1 MATLIPS
8 LNSCLSRM
16 TPGEKRF
23 ARRLEAKLEDDYLLW
38 YDVPVGTTG
47 FHPDFI
53 IMHPRRG
60 LLILEVKDW
69 KLDSIRRMD
78 KARAS
83 ILTNTGIKE
92 IYNPLEQARIYAHE
106 VTNLLEKDPALIN
119 RNNRAHQGK
128 LLFPWSYGVVLT
140 NINRNQFESTDL
152 SEVLPPHRV
161 ICQDEMSEDIE
172 PEAFQQRL
180 WEMFPWHFGSVL
192 ALPQIDRIRWHLF
205 PEIRIAEPQQA
216 GLFDDEQVQTVPDL
230 IRIMDLQQEQLARS
244 LGEGHRIIHGVAG
257 SGKTMILGYR
267 CLHLAERTKKPILV
281 LCYNVAL
288 ATRLEALMREK
299 GLESQITIRNFHRW
313 CRDQLTHYHVPLPP
327 SGNDFFEQLVQQV
340 IRAVDR
346 GQIPAGQYG
355 AVLIDEGHDF
365 QPEWLNLVA
374 QMVDPE
380 TSSLLLLYDDAQSIY
395 GKGRRKFSFKSVG
408 IQAQG
413 RTTILR
419 LNYRNTSEV
428 LKVAYEFAKDIL
440 TPEEADEDEIPLIL
454 PESAERHGPQPE
466 LIKLP
471 NFNREIE
478 YITGRF
484 KELNTEGVHW
494 GEMAVVYRNYF
505 MGKEATHRLRSQSIP
520 VDWLQESKASRHYR
534 SDEDSVKVIT
544 LHSSKGLEFP
554 VVAIPGLGFLPYEDS
569 DLQDEVRL
577 MYVGMTRAM
586 DRLIMTFHSNSDF
599 VGRMMDVLE
608 NRVA

>member
-23 ARRLEAKLEDDYLLW
+23 ARCLEAKLEDDYLLW

-92 IYNPLEQARIYAHE
+92 VYNPLEQARIYAHE

-119 RNNRAHQGK
+119 WNNRAHQGK
-128 LLFPWSYGVVLT
+128 LLFPWSYGVVVT

-152 SEVLPPHRV
+152 SEVMPPHRV
-161 ICQDEMSEDIE
+161 ICQDEMYEDIE

-180 WEMFPWHFGSVL
+180 WEMFPWDFGSVL

-244 LGEGHRIIHGVAG
+244 LGEGHRVIHGVAG

-340 IRAVDR
+340 IQAVDR

-355 AVLIDEGHDF
+355 AVLMDEGHDF

-374 QMVDPE
+374 QMVGPE

-494 GEMAVVYRNYF
+494 GEMAVVHRNYF
-505 MGKEATHRLRSQSIP
+505 MGKEATHRLRSQGIP

-586 DRLIMTFHSNSDF
+586 DRLIMTFHRNSDF
-599 VGRMMDVLE
+599 VGRMTDVLE
-608 NRVA
+608 KRVA

>member
-1 MATLIPS
+1 
-8 LNSCLSRM
+8 
-16 TPGEKRF
+16 
-23 ARRLEAKLEDDYLLW
+23 
-38 YDVPVGTTG
+38 
-47 FHPDFI
+47 
-53 IMHPRRG
+53 
-60 LLILEVKDW
+60 
-69 KLDSIRRMD
+69 
-78 KARAS
+78 
-83 ILTNTGIKE
+83 
-92 IYNPLEQARIYAHE
+92 
-106 VTNLLEKDPALIN
+106 
-119 RNNRAHQGK
+119 
-128 LLFPWSYGVVLT
+128 
-140 NINRNQFESTDL
+140 
-152 SEVLPPHRV
+152 
-161 ICQDEMSEDIE
+161 
-172 PEAFQQRL
+172 
-180 WEMFPWHFGSVL
+180 
-192 ALPQIDRIRWHLF
+192 
-205 PEIRIAEPQQA
+205 
-216 GLFDDEQVQTVPDL
+216 
-230 IRIMDLQQEQLARS
+230 
-244 LGEGHRIIHGVAG
+244 
-257 SGKTMILGYR
+257 
-267 CLHLAERTKKPILV
+267 LHLAERTKKPILV

-340 IRAVDR
+340 IQAVDR

-355 AVLIDEGHDF
+355 AVLMDEGHDF

-374 QMVDPE
+374 QMVGPE

-395 GKGRRKFSFKSVG
+395 GKGRRKFSFRSVG

-454 PESAERHGPQPE
+454 PESADRHGPQPE

-494 GEMAVVYRNYF
+494 GEMAVVHRNYF
-505 MGKEATHRLRSQSIP
+505 MGKEATHRLRSQGIP

-586 DRLIMTFHSNSDF
+586 DRLIMTFHRNSDF
-599 VGRMMDVLE
+599 VGRMTDVLE
-608 NRVA
+608 KRVA